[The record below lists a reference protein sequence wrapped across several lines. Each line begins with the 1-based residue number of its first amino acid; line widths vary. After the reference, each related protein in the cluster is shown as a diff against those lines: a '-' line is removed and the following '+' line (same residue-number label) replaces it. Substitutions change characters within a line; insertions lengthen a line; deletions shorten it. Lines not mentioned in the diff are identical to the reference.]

1 MRFGTI
7 VLATLVALSIPNPG
21 NAGPHGGGRGGSAPS
36 APHYNPPQPPHIS
49 QAAQPHFNQSN
60 ASRSNQFVFPEYHQQ
75 SAPYGYRSRS
85 SSNRTTSSRLANV
98 NSAASK
104 KHVKPN
110 VTVGQ
115 VGSTRSH
122 VKSTG
127 NPTGQTNAIGSTT
140 PGSSGSSV
148 TSPGIT
154 PRNLSAINPSTTA
167 VAIGSPGSP
176 GTSARTIVIGSPS
189 IEYGRIGDE
198 HRHKR
203 EYDCDKRD
211 SGLGPNDASVSF

>member
-21 NAGPHGGGRGGSAPS
+21 NARAHGGGRGGSAPS
-36 APHYNPPQPPHIS
+36 APHYNPPQPPHVS
-49 QAAQPHFNQSN
+49 QATQPHFNQSN
-60 ASRSNQFVFPEYHQQ
+60 ASRFNQSNALRSNQFVFPEYHQQ

-104 KHVKPN
+104 KHVKPT

-127 NPTGQTNAIGSTT
+127 NPTGQTNAIGPTT
-140 PGSSGSSV
+140 TGSSGSSV
-148 TSPGIT
+148 TAPASP
-154 PRNLSAINPSTTA
+154 PE
-167 VAIGSPGSP
+167 
-176 GTSARTIVIGSPS
+176 TSR
-189 IEYGRIGDE
+189 
-198 HRHKR
+198 
-203 EYDCDKRD
+203 
-211 SGLGPNDASVSF
+211 